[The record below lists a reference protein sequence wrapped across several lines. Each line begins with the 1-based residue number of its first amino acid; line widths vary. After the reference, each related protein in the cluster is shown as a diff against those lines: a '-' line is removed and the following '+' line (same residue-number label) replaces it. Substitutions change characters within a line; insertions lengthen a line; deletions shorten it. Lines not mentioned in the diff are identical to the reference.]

1 MVSDGGS
8 NAIHGRRR
16 FSPHTRNERNI
27 LDHGIHT
34 RTAGQP
40 AAGSG
45 TLNLSVGS
53 LSLGDFGYPPAG
65 ARLAQRLTETV
76 AGERAERA
84 SHRPPAADPY
94 FRFGSVSRILRAI
107 KILRGR
113 LRCIAIPS
121 Q

>member
-1 MVSDGGS
+1 MDRIRSTAWGTPVCAPG
-8 NAIHGRRR
+8 
-16 FSPHTRNERNI
+16 ERNI

-40 AAGSG
+40 SAGSG
-45 TLNLSVGS
+45 ALNLGAGS

-84 SHRPPAADPY
+84 HYRPPASAPY
-94 FRFGSVSRILRAI
+94 FRFGSVSRILSAI
-107 KILRGR
+107 RILRGR